1 MATVFQLLS
10 WNRAGEGE
18 ARKIWE
24 SDLSFW
30 TVSYFHW
37 KKINLKGFSLWDLG
51 LMRNEAWVIFK
62 FFSYIFNWS
71 IFMVYFTEFHK
82 SIFIP
87 IYNVL
92 WAYPHFFYCSP
103 LLSLLQPHP
112 CVAYLSFPG
121 QYVCNNYSPDTELI
135 NQCLDFILFL
145 WLKEISIV
153 SM

>member
-1 MATVFQLLS
+1 MRFWLRQLYFNS
-10 WNRAGEGE
+10 CPETEQGKEKQEKYGRV
-18 ARKIWE
+18 
-24 SDLSFW
+24 DLSFW

-62 FFSYIFNWS
+62 FSFSYIFNWS

-92 WAYPHFFYCSP
+92 WAYPHFLYCSP
-103 LLSLLQPHP
+103 LLSLLRPHP
-112 CVAYLSFPG
+112 CVAYLVFLD
-121 QYVCNNYSPDTELI
+121 NLI
-135 NQCLDFILFL
+135 SSSCHIHMHNFIYLY
-145 WLKEISIV
+145 KI
-153 SM
+153 